1 MNKSCL
7 FWIMWTFLQLSVIHL
22 EEVDTTLLK
31 MMLLIGS
38 VSSILLSVFFYKKE
52 VQMSLKQ
59 NIEKEMRTL
68 SMRVKMG
75 GMFSDQYYKD
85 HTDRILTLIQ
95 KEREEVLSLIEKL
108 SYDVSKYNQ
117 AGNQTIRK
125 WCRKFDKIKQTLT
138 GEPNE

>member
-59 NIEKEMRTL
+59 NIL
-68 SMRVKMG
+68 
-75 GMFSDQYYKD
+75 KD
-85 HTDRILTLIQ
+85 YIVEILQDDEFVSEHDDWDVAERILTIIH
-95 KEREEVLSLIEKL
+95 KEREETLKKIEEAKEWVLKNVQIGEYNLHY
-108 SYDVSKYNQ
+108 SYVDQVLN
-117 AGNQTIRK
+117 
-125 WCRKFDKIKQTLT
+125 KIKQTLT